1 MLRSSLQQT
10 LSPQADV
17 RKGAERFLESVASQ
31 KGFVLVV
38 LQVLEGAN
46 ESMDVRLAAALL
58 FKNFIKKSWD
68 PEKQGCVAPDEKE
81 VVKQHIVELMCRMP
95 ETIQKQL
102 IEALATI
109 GEYDFPHAWQTLL
122 AELVA
127 KLKVE
132 TDWQVRNGVLMTA
145 NTIFKRFRNVF
156 RSDSLYSELKHC
168 LEVFQEPLLQFF
180 LQTGNE
186 LRVANAPKPQ
196 QLQMMAALR
205 IMTRIFYSLNWQDLP
220 EYFEDHISEWMTA
233 FLSYFEYVNP
243 ALIDADNEDEPDPI
257 DLLLV
262 AIVENVNLYADKYDE
277 EFKPYLEQFTQV
289 IWNLLANRI
298 SLMPKHDE
306 LAAKCMK
313 FLTLVSSR
321 AIHRHVFSSPA
332 VLAEMCNIVVKN
344 LQLRSSD
351 EELFED
357 NAMEYIRRDIE
368 GSDGDS
374 RRSAARDLVRGL
386 LNSFSEQVTG
396 ICMKT
401 IQTHL
406 QQYRADPA
414 GSWALK
420 DVSVNLVIA
429 ISALKQSRLR
439 GVSEVNALVPILDFY
454 TSEVWPE
461 LTNAST
467 SPIVKAGAI
476 KFVSTFRN
484 QLPVEAM
491 EKLFPVLMNCMEPKQ
506 FVVHTYAAACV
517 ERLLTVKDN
526 GVIRFP
532 RSRLLPYLDKLLGH
546 LFAILQQPEYPEN
559 DYLMRLVMRLVSVAK
574 DDILPYADTVVDQLT
589 RILNSICANPSN
601 PTFSHYLFEALSALV
616 LNVCS
621 KEPAATERFEA
632 LLFPPFEKVLANDVE
647 ALSPYVYQM
656 FAQMLELRPSGVSQA
671 YMSMFPILLSPMLWE
686 RVSNAPAIVKL
697 LEAYMRKAPQDVSS
711 SAQGI
716 LGVFQ
721 KLISSRTTEAFGF
734 SLLRGFIAFLPAT
747 TYQGFLNEIIK
758 ILMIRLQSRMA
769 GRSPDAFVVE
779 LLHTLSVLVG
789 KLGPDALVSAM
800 ESLQPGLI
808 CEANM
813 IMSDIE
819 MWQALLS
826 GIIRVLAEDDTS
838 SVVKDTD
845 DMLEDLEQ
853 TGYEAG
859 YSKLHFASV
868 VPSDLLVD
876 YPPAKG
882 YFVSELAKLSAMRP
896 GVYLAHVQ
904 QHLSPKETEL
914 LQAMF
919 LQYNATFQ

>member
-186 LRVANAPKPQ
+186 LRVVNAPKPQ

-243 ALIDADNEDEPDPI
+243 ALVDADNEDEPDPI

-357 NAMEYIRRDIE
+357 NAME
-368 GSDGDS
+368 
-374 RRSAARDLVRGL
+374 
-386 LNSFSEQVTG
+386 
-396 ICMKT
+396 
-401 IQTHL
+401 
-406 QQYRADPA
+406 
-414 GSWALK
+414 
-420 DVSVNLVIA
+420 
-429 ISALKQSRLR
+429 
-439 GVSEVNALVPILDFY
+439 
-454 TSEVWPE
+454 
-461 LTNAST
+461 
-467 SPIVKAGAI
+467 
-476 KFVSTFRN
+476 
-484 QLPVEAM
+484 
-491 EKLFPVLMNCMEPKQ
+491 
-506 FVVHTYAAACV
+506 
-517 ERLLTVKDN
+517 
-526 GVIRFP
+526 
-532 RSRLLPYLDKLLGH
+532 
-546 LFAILQQPEYPEN
+546 
-559 DYLMRLVMRLVSVAK
+559 
-574 DDILPYADTVVDQLT
+574 
-589 RILNSICANPSN
+589 
-601 PTFSHYLFEALSALV
+601 
-616 LNVCS
+616 
-621 KEPAATERFEA
+621 
-632 LLFPPFEKVLANDVE
+632 
-647 ALSPYVYQM
+647 
-656 FAQMLELRPSGVSQA
+656 
-671 YMSMFPILLSPMLWE
+671 
-686 RVSNAPAIVKL
+686 
-697 LEAYMRKAPQDVSS
+697 
-711 SAQGI
+711 
-716 LGVFQ
+716 
-721 KLISSRTTEAFGF
+721 
-734 SLLRGFIAFLPAT
+734 
-747 TYQGFLNEIIK
+747 
-758 ILMIRLQSRMA
+758 
-769 GRSPDAFVVE
+769 
-779 LLHTLSVLVG
+779 
-789 KLGPDALVSAM
+789 
-800 ESLQPGLI
+800 LI

-876 YPPAKG
+876 YPPPKG